1 MSFSV
6 RGNSVF
12 SRCHND
18 KTNLSE
24 YALYKWHH
32 PEGNVPY
39 DTFDLVVACESDP
52 DRFVTELKSEGD
64 SPTLTGSKYDPVVT
78 FTVPAN
84 TSTDDRE
91 WKIFVSGTDCRQS
104 VVQRSM
110 YTDVTIGETTWA
122 RGNIVLK
129 DGRFAIGSPTD
140 FGLFFRFNSIYGLP
154 SDDPKAWMHQNIAYN
169 PDQVTI
175 QWKDMPYDDD
185 SDPCGLADP
194 AGTWRLPT
202 KDEIES
208 LSGTVDFS
216 QPYDYNYGE
225 MNGVFVYKYAEG
237 KLIMLG
243 GGVLYGTYGTGM
255 ARYYW
260 KGEGY
265 IRSGTPFYAMKGHLF
280 RDRTTIVELLANRYA
295 LPVRCVRQ

>member
-64 SPTLTGSKYDPVVT
+64 SPTLTGSKYDPVVS

-104 VVQRSM
+104 VS
-110 YTDVTIGETTWA
+110 
-122 RGNIVLK
+122 
-129 DGRFAIGSPTD
+129 
-140 FGLFFRFNSIYGLP
+140 
-154 SDDPKAWMHQNIAYN
+154 
-169 PDQVTI
+169 
-175 QWKDMPYDDD
+175 
-185 SDPCGLADP
+185 
-194 AGTWRLPT
+194 
-202 KDEIES
+202 
-208 LSGTVDFS
+208 
-216 QPYDYNYGE
+216 
-225 MNGVFVYKYAEG
+225 
-237 KLIMLG
+237 
-243 GGVLYGTYGTGM
+243 
-255 ARYYW
+255 
-260 KGEGY
+260 
-265 IRSGTPFYAMKGHLF
+265 
-280 RDRTTIVELLANRYA
+280 
-295 LPVRCVRQ
+295 